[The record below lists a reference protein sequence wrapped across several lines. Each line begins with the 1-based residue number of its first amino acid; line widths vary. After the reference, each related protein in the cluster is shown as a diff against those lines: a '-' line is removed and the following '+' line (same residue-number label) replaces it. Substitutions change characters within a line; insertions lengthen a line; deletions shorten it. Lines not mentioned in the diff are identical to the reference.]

1 MKYFPSSLNNNI
13 QSKITL
19 LTNDYLNN
27 NNKQRYQAYSILLRL
42 LLKR

>member
-19 LTNDYLNN
+19 LTEYLNN